1 MTMLCLRAFFVHCTA
16 PGRGENRAYCYLC
29 RSEILSLST
38 CLRLAHIFP
47 NHLYHT
53 LALSSVSTSCSFSHM
68 QPLLAFIVNDSC
80 ATVSGLCS
88 ADVSILSETQHTR
101 AHTNSLCI
109 TYEDKFALLWYDIFE
124 AFRAA
129 FAKPLIWSS
138 SGTAAVIRLI
148 HNRMCSALSEH
159 STLDASL
166 EQHSSCTS
174 Y

>member
-29 RSEILSLST
+29 RSEIT
-38 CLRLAHIFP
+38 R
-47 NHLYHT
+47 
-53 LALSSVSTSCSFSHM
+53 ALSSVSTSCSFSHM